1 MSVDINAAIAEIA
14 AEVSDEDIE
23 SIPSHTVA
31 VYVPGKQ
38 ITLAHIIAKPSPVIY
53 EKLGLDYE
61 GTDFSRWSIGIMK
74 FTPWEAAL
82 ISSNIALQSADVE
95 LGFVDRFMGTL
106 VITGS
111 ITAVTSAVKSVAA
124 YCRDT
129 LNFHVARITK
139 N

>member
-1 MSVDINAAIAEIA
+1 MSVDVNLAIAEIA
-14 AEVSDEDIE
+14 ATVSDEDIE
-23 SIPSHTVA
+23 SIPLRSIS

-38 ITLAHIIAKPSPVIY
+38 ITLAHVISKPSPIIY
-53 EKLGLDYE
+53 EKLGLDIE
-61 GTDFSRWSIGIMK
+61 GTDFGRKSIGIMK

-82 ISSNIALQSADVE
+82 LSSNIALQSADVE

-106 VITGS
+106 IITGS
-111 ITAVTSAVKSVAA
+111 VTAVTSALESVEEF
-124 YCRDT
+124 CGET

>member
-1 MSVDINAAIAEIA
+1 MSVEINAAIAEIA
-14 AEVSDEDIE
+14 AAVNDEDID
-23 SIPSHTVA
+23 SIPERSVD

-53 EKLGLDYE
+53 EKLGLDTE
-61 GTDFSRWSIGIMK
+61 GIDYSKWSIGIMK

-82 ISSNIALQSADVE
+82 VSSNIALQSADVE

-111 ITAVTSAVKSVAA
+111 VTAVTSAVESVVG

-129 LNFHVARITK
+129 LGFHVSKITK

>member
-1 MSVDINAAIAEIA
+1 MSVDVNLAIAEIA
-14 AEVSDEDIE
+14 ATVSDEDIE
-23 SIPSHTVA
+23 SIPLRSIS

-38 ITLAHIIAKPSPVIY
+38 ITLAHVISKPSPIIY
-53 EKLGLDYE
+53 EKLGLDIE
-61 GTDFSRWSIGIMK
+61 GTDFARKSIGIMK

-82 ISSNIALQSADVE
+82 LSSNIALQSADVE

-106 VITGS
+106 IITGS
-111 ITAVTSAVKSVAA
+111 VTAVTSALESVEEF
-124 YCRDT
+124 CRET

>member
-1 MSVDINAAIAEIA
+1 MIS
-14 AEVSDEDIE
+14 
-23 SIPSHTVA
+23 
-31 VYVPGKQ
+31 
-38 ITLAHIIAKPSPVIY
+38 KPAPVIY
-53 EKLGLDYE
+53 EKLGLDCE
-61 GTDFSRWSIGIMK
+61 GVNFSKWSIGIMK

-82 ISSNIALQSADVE
+82 ISSNIALQSGEVE

-111 ITAVTSAVKSVAA
+111 ITAVTCSIESVVR

-129 LNFHVARITK
+129 LGFHVARITK